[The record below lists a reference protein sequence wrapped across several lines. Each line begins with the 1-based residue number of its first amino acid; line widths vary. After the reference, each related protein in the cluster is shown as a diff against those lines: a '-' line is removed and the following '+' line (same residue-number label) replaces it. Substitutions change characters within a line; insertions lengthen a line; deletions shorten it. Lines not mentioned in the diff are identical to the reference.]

1 MDLSRVRKRSDRGET
16 MSYWAKVILPE
27 DETDDAHVIDGE
39 TTRYEDLRRITRHSS
54 SPWNHRELVTFEREN
69 GETFQQKCVFLNS
82 GEME

>member
-1 MDLSRVRKRSDRGET
+1 

-27 DETDDAHVIDGE
+27 DETDDPTVIDGK
-39 TTRYEDLRRITRHSS
+39 TTRYEDLRRISRHSS

-69 GETFQQKCVFLNS
+69 GETFQKKCVFLNS